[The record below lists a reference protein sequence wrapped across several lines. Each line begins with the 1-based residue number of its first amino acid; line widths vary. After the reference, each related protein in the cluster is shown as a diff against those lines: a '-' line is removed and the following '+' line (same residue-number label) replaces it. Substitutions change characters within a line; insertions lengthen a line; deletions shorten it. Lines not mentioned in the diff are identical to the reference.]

1 MNQGLI
7 PISVATLAG
16 AFLSLSP
23 LSARAATPS
32 ADSAAAPHIQFD
44 NMVYDFGKAQPTE
57 PVIHEFV
64 FTNTGNTTLE
74 INGVRPSCSCI
85 TVGRWT
91 KSVAP
96 GGTGTIPL
104 RLNPSNFTDKV
115 VKGATVTCNDPEQS
129 SVYLQL
135 TGSVWRPVEVTPRH
149 AYFTVREGS
158 ETNLTKVIRIIN
170 HGTENIMV
178 SEPEWNNPTFK
189 AELKTVKPGKEFEVN
204 VSLVPPIEPSR
215 SVTPITLK
223 TSSTNQPEVTISAY
237 VMVLSAIQVMPQR
250 IVLPDG
256 PVGSGNHYSVR
267 IRNNDSQPLQ
277 LSEPTVNADGVK
289 VTMKGLQPGRLYS
302 LQLTF
307 PDGFQIETGKSVYLS
322 IKSNSSTKPV
332 IRVPI
337 IQPNNLGAAGRP

>member
-7 PISVATLAG
+7 PISVATLAS
-16 AFLSLSP
+16 AFLSLPP
-23 LSARAATPS
+23 LSARAETPS

-44 NMVYDFGKAQPTE
+44 NMVYDFGSVQPTE
-57 PVIHEFV
+57 MVIHEFV
-64 FTNTGNTTLE
+64 FTNTGNATLE
-74 INGVRPSCSCI
+74 ISGVRPSCSC
-85 TVGRWT
+85 TTAGEWT

-115 VKGATVTCNDPEQS
+115 VKGATVTSNDPEQS

-158 ETNLTKVIRIIN
+158 ETNQTKVIRIIN
-170 HGTENIMV
+170 HGTEDIKL
-178 SEPEWNNPTFK
+178 SKPEWNNPTFK
-189 AELKTVKPGKEFEVN
+189 AELKTIKPGKEFEVD

-223 TSSTNQPEVTISAY
+223 TSSTNLSEVTISAY

-250 IVLPDG
+250 IVLPSG
-256 PVGSGNHYSVR
+256 PVGGGSHYSVR
-267 IRNNDSQPLQ
+267 IRNNDSQPLK
-277 LSEPTVNADGVK
+277 LSEPSVNADGVEI
-289 VTMKGLQPGRLYS
+289 TMKESQPGRLYS

-307 PDGFQIETGKSVYLS
+307 LDGFQIEPGKSVHLI
-322 IKSNSSTKPV
+322 IKSNSSTMPV
-332 IRVPI
+332 IQVPI
-337 IQPNNLGAAGRP
+337 VQPNTPGAAGRP